1 MAKQNKQ
8 QPKDIFSSTI
18 PIGNTKEGS
27 FFKSFILTIIT
38 LVFTFILFSLPLYN
52 AWFKGQIKGYY
63 TEYKK
68 QKKNLDIHTRWE
80 QRHGYDLIIPEYLVK
95 QLDTTQNIFLL
106 PPTEYLKKNN
116 VGYNWNDARWLYY
129 MTEVKIPKRYLSD
142 SNFRQAT
149 HTLIASEQ
157 GLNLVAL
164 SDSSIWKQT
173 LERFKQ

>member
-1 MAKQNKQ
+1 MAKQNKP
-8 QPKDIFSSTI
+8 QPKDIQSPSLPTNNDK
-18 PIGNTKEGS
+18 GGS
-27 FFKSFILTIIT
+27 FFKSFILTIA
-38 LVFTFILFSLPLYN
+38 TFVIILILFSLPIYN

-80 QRHGYDLIIPEYLVK
+80 QRHGYDFIIPEYLVK
-95 QLDTTQNIFLL
+95 QLDTTKNIFLL

-116 VGYNWNDARWLYY
+116 IGYNWTDARWLYY
-129 MTEVKIPKRYLSD
+129 MTEVKIPKRTLSD
-142 SNFRQAT
+142 YNFRQAT

-173 LERFKQ
+173 LELFKQ

>member
-1 MAKQNKQ
+1 MAKQQKQ
-8 QPKDIFSSTI
+8 QPKEIQSPS
-18 PIGNTKEGS
+18 KENNSGGS

-38 LVFTFILFSLPLYN
+38 LVIALILFSLPLYN

-63 TEYKK
+63 AEYKK

-80 QRHGYDLIIPEYLVK
+80 QRHGYDFIIPEYLVK
-95 QLDTTQNIFLL
+95 QLDTTKNIFLI
-106 PPTEYLKKNN
+106 PPTEYLKKKNI
-116 VGYNWNDARWLYY
+116 GYNWADTRWLYY
-129 MTEVKIPKRYLSD
+129 MTETKIPKRALSD

-157 GLNLVAL
+157 GLNLIAL
-164 SDSSIWKQT
+164 SNDSIWNQT